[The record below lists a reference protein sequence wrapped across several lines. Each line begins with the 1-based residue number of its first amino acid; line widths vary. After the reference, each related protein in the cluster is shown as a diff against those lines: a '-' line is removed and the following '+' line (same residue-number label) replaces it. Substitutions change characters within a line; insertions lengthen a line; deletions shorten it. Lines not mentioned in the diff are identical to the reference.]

1 MSKYERY
8 WVVNAV
14 ITDATSIN
22 NELIIISH

>member
-1 MSKYERY
+1 MLKYERY

-14 ITDATSIN
+14 ITDTTSIN